1 MWTAVLAYA
10 AACMVIGVLAVT
22 GEWLAEA
29 WRLRKRGD
37 RDLLV
42 TSRIETDRRRKPDG
56 V

>member
-29 WRLRKRGD
+29 WRLRKPGQ
-37 RDLLV
+37 
-42 TSRIETDRRRKPDG
+42 SRPARHQPD
-56 V
+56 